1 MWRQL
6 WPQAVGRGGRVGP
19 TSRGKPLGEEVLGA
33 GLRAIQHLWNVDSA
47 LPAPPAGPQLSSR
60 RRADPLA
67 PVFLGRLYSRGRY
80 SCTGVPAPALSQRQ
94 PASGGGPAS
103 SHRQRVTYHCRRGR
117 GVGDGWGCGVAVV
130 YRDVRYLQSVSC
142 GTTESV
148 SIAWVVPVSLVCPGM
163 GARGP
168 WTGAHPTLEDPTNT
182 QIQKK

>member
-103 SHRQRVTYHCRRGR
+103 SHRQRVTCHCHRGR
-117 GVGDGWGCGVAVV
+117 GVGMVGVVGLQWFTAMCVIFRAFPV
-130 YRDVRYLQSVSC
+130 APQSPYRLRGL
-142 GTTESV
+142 
-148 SIAWVVPVSLVCPGM
+148 SL
-163 GARGP
+163 
-168 WTGAHPTLEDPTNT
+168 
-182 QIQKK
+182 